1 MMTIAE
7 SLKKESR
14 GQLVE
19 EGPTKTQPEEKEDP
33 LSSLDPF
40 WASKKGN

>member
-1 MMTIAE
+1 MMFCVLENE
-7 SLKKESR
+7 SKEPKEEMKVR
-14 GQLVE
+14 VE
-19 EGPTKTQPEEKEDP
+19 VEEKEDP